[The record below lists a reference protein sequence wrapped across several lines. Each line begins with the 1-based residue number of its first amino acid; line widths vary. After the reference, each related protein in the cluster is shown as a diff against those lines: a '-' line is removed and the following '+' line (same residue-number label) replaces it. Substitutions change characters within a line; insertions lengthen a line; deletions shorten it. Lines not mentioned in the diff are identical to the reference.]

1 MSVLSSRLTSHPKFF
16 FSKLAV
22 FVVKF
27 SIIKGF
33 FFFLFCFFSCTTIVY
48 LLSVTVFMLRKKRN
62 DYWYILIKVAV

>member
-16 FSKLAV
+16 FSRLAI

-33 FFFLFCFFSCTTIVY
+33 FFFFSCKTIVY